1 MQFLKEKKFFQILS
15 LLIIINLFPLIGLS
29 KQKNE
34 IVNLRA
40 GVHPGDIYRIVLE
53 TSSRVEAKLVLRE
66 NPFRFE
72 IILPESFWRVGVSPR
87 QGSFKP
93 KVPAK
98 YSYRNS
104 NPGSSNLII
113 QTDLPFSIEN
123 IFWLPPSRGGERL
136 VLDFML
142 SSETE
147 FEINQLALNNLSIES
162 FKEVLEN
169 PPKIINTNVK
179 LFDAVSKL
187 DKKMSNDE
195 VNNSN
200 KFNTVKSKINDFV
213 VVIDPGHGGKDP
225 GAIGFSKTFEKDV
238 NLIAAKLLKKKLNEY
253 PGVKVFL
260 TREEDKFIHL
270 RERYKIA
277 QKFKADIFISL
288 HSDSIKSSKVKGYSV
303 YTLDEE
309 KASDIE
315 TADLVKSENNSA
327 LLAGIELEKE
337 DFEVQDFLYASY
349 QKGTLNFSVRLK
361 NLILSELEGLPSIS
375 RGWKY
380 GPFAVLKAPDIP
392 SILIEMGFLSN
403 KEDEAKL
410 NDKKYLSDLTN
421 RLAKGILKYKEMYI
435 NKKQ

>member
-1 MQFLKEKKFFQILS
+1 METLKEKKYFQIL
-15 LLIIINLFPLIGLS
+15 LLIVIIFFPVISFSG
-29 KQKNE
+29 QKNE

-40 GVHPGDIYRIVLE
+40 GIHPGDVYRIVLE
-53 TSSRVEAKLVLRE
+53 TSSRVEAQLILRE

-72 IILPESFWRVGVSPR
+72 IILPESLWRVGASPR

-93 KVPAK
+93 MVPAK
-98 YSYRNS
+98 YSFRNS
-104 NPGSSNLII
+104 KLGKSNLIVE
-113 QTDLPFSIEN
+113 TDLPFSIEN

-136 VLDFML
+136 VIDFML

-147 FEINQLALNNLSIES
+147 FEINKLALNNLSIES

-169 PPKIINTNVK
+169 PPKIINTDVK
-179 LFDAVSKL
+179 LFDA
-187 DKKMSNDE
+187 
-195 VNNSN
+195 
-200 KFNTVKSKINDFV
+200 KFNINKKQLDIVKNQASNFNFLQSKINDFV

-225 GAIGFSKTFEKDV
+225 GAVGFSKTFEKDV
-238 NLIAAKLLKKKLNEY
+238 NLIAAKLLSKKLNSY
-253 PGVKVFL
+253 KGVKAFL

-288 HSDSIKSSKVKGYSV
+288 HSDSVKSPKVRGYSV

-327 LLAGIELEKE
+327 LLAGIELENE

-349 QKGTLNFSVRLK
+349 QKDTLNFSVRLK
-361 NLILSELEGLPSIS
+361 NLILSELEGLPSKS

-392 SILIEMGFLSN
+392 SVLIEMGFLSN
-403 KEDEAKL
+403 KEDEAQL
-410 NDKKYLSDLTN
+410 NSKRFILNLTN
-421 RLAKGILKYKEMYI
+421 RIAIAILKYKEIYI
-435 NKKQ
+435 NKK